1 MVSAFSSYKQNPNL
15 TDFSYHCDELWQCS
29 AIQAISMQEFGLMG
43 KDKKTTVGEEVRQKV
58 DELGYE
64 I

>member
-1 MVSAFSSYKQNPNL
+1 
-15 TDFSYHCDELWQCS
+15 
-29 AIQAISMQEFGLMG
+29 MQEFGLMG